1 MDEVMTIPMTVTE
14 DSENLPMT
22 LDMQMVVGGGAVD
35 SVNGQTG
42 DVVLTASDVGAL
54 PDDTTIPTK
63 TSDLQNDSGFI
74 SAIPSEY
81 VTDNELQTA
90 ISGKANT
97 ADLAT
102 VATSGDYD
110 DLLDKPTIPTKTS
123 DLENDSGYI
132 TSAPV
137 QSVNSKT
144 GAVVLDASDVGAI
157 AQETDPTVPS
167 WAKQANKPTYTASEV
182 GALPDTTTIPTKV
195 SQLQNDSGF
204 LSTAV
209 TSFNG
214 STGAVTY
221 TAPVSSVNGQT
232 GAVVIGNA
240 TTSSAGLMSAQDKTD
255 LGTLM
260 ADYSS
265 ALTALGV
272 I

>member
-1 MDEVMTIPMTVTE
+1 MDEVMTIPMSVTE

-35 SVNGQTG
+35 SVNGMTG

-63 TSDLQNDSGFI
+63 TSDLENDSGFI
-74 SAIPSEY
+74 
-81 VTDNELQTA
+81 
-90 ISGKANT
+90 
-97 ADLAT
+97 
-102 VATSGDYD
+102 TSV
-110 DLLDKPTIPTKTS
+110 
-123 DLENDSGYI
+123 
-132 TSAPV
+132 PV
-137 QSVNSKT
+137 QSVNGQT
-144 GAVVLDASDVGAI
+144 GAVVLDATDVGAI

-167 WAKQANKPTYTASEV
+167 WAKQPNKPTYTASEV
-182 GALPDTTTIPTKV
+182 GALPDTTTIPTKT

-240 TTSSAGLMSAQDKTD
+240 TTSNAGLMSAQDKTD

>member
-1 MDEVMTIPMTVTE
+1 MEEVMTIPMRVTE

-35 SVNGQTG
+35 YVNGQTG

-54 PDDTTIPTK
+54 PDDTAIPTK
-63 TSDLQNDSGFI
+63 TSDLVNDSGFI
-74 SAIPSEY
+74 TSIPSEY
-81 VTDNELQTA
+81 VTDSELQSA
-90 ISGKANT
+90 ISGKANS

-110 DLLDKPTIPTKTS
+110 DLLNKPTIPTKTS
-123 DLENDSGYI
+123 DL
-132 TSAPV
+132 
-137 QSVNSKT
+137 
-144 GAVVLDASDVGAI
+144 
-157 AQETDPTVPS
+157 
-167 WAKQANKPTYTASEV
+167 
-182 GALPDTTTIPTKV
+182 
-195 SQLQNDSGF
+195 QNDSGF
-204 LSTAV
+204 LT
-209 TSFNG
+209 
-214 STGAVTY
+214 

-240 TTSSAGLMSAQDKTD
+240 TTSTAGLMSAQDKTD

>member
-1 MDEVMTIPMTVTE
+1 MRVTE

-63 TSDLQNDSGFI
+63 TSDLENDSGFLS
-74 SAIPSEY
+74 SA
-81 VTDNELQTA
+81 VTTFNGQ
-90 ISGKANT
+90 SGAVTYN
-97 ADLAT
+97 
-102 VATSGDYD
+102 
-110 DLLDKPTIPTKTS
+110 
-123 DLENDSGYI
+123 
-132 TSAPV
+132 APV

-144 GAVVLDASDVGAI
+144 GAVTLDASDVGAI

-167 WAKQANKPTYTASEV
+167 WAKQPNKPTYTASEV
-182 GALPDTTTIPTKV
+182 GALPDT
-195 SQLQNDSGF
+195 
-204 LSTAV
+204 
-209 TSFNG
+209 
-214 STGAVTY
+214 Y
-221 TAPVSSVNGQT
+221 TAPVSSVNGAT
-232 GAVVIGNA
+232 GAVVIANA
-240 TTSSAGLMSAQDKTD
+240 TTASAGLMSAQDKSD

-260 ADYSS
+260 DDYSS

>member
-14 DSENLPMT
+14 DSENIPMT

-42 DVVLTASDVGAL
+42 DVVLGASDVGAL
-54 PDDTTIPTK
+54 PDTTAIPTK
-63 TSDLQNDSGFI
+63 TSQLDNDSGFLT
-74 SAIPSEY
+74 SIPSEY
-81 VTDNELQTA
+81 VTDSELQTA

-123 DLENDSGYI
+123 DL
-132 TSAPV
+132 
-137 QSVNSKT
+137 
-144 GAVVLDASDVGAI
+144 
-157 AQETDPTVPS
+157 
-167 WAKQANKPTYTASEV
+167 
-182 GALPDTTTIPTKV
+182 
-195 SQLQNDSGF
+195 QNDSGF

-214 STGAVTY
+214 NTGAVTY

-232 GAVVIGNA
+232 GTVVITMPTVDSTITAGGTNA
-240 TTSSAGLMSAQDKTD
+240 VNSVA
-255 LGTLM
+255 
-260 ADYSS
+260 
-265 ALTALGV
+265 V
-272 I
+272 IAYINSLDATNTEY

>member
-1 MDEVMTIPMTVTE
+1 MDEVMTIPMRVTE

-22 LDMQMVVGGGAVD
+22 LDMEINVGGGAVY

-42 DVVLTASDVGAL
+42 DVVLGASDVGAL

-63 TSDLQNDSGFI
+63 TSDL
-74 SAIPSEY
+74 Y
-81 VTDNELQTA
+81 
-90 ISGKANT
+90 
-97 ADLAT
+97 
-102 VATSGDYD
+102 
-110 DLLDKPTIPTKTS
+110 
-123 DLENDSGYI
+123 NDSGYI

-144 GAVVLDASDVGAI
+144 GAVTLTASDVGA
-157 AQETDPTVPS
+157 
-167 WAKQANKPTYTASEV
+167 
-182 GALPDTTTIPTKV
+182 LPD
-195 SQLQNDSGF
+195 
-204 LSTAV
+204 
-209 TSFNG
+209 
-214 STGAVTY
+214 TY

>member
-22 LDMQMVVGGGAVD
+22 LDMEINVEGGAVD
-35 SVNGQTG
+35 SVNGMTG

-54 PDDTTIPTK
+54 PDDTAIPTK
-63 TSDLQNDSGFI
+63 TSDLDNDSGFI
-74 SAIPSEY
+74 
-81 VTDNELQTA
+81 
-90 ISGKANT
+90 
-97 ADLAT
+97 
-102 VATSGDYD
+102 TSV
-110 DLLDKPTIPTKTS
+110 
-123 DLENDSGYI
+123 
-132 TSAPV
+132 PV
-137 QSVNSKT
+137 QSVNGQT
-144 GAVVLDASDVGAI
+144 GAVVLDATDVGAI

-214 STGAVTY
+214 NTGAVTY
-221 TAPVSSVNGQT
+221 TAPVSSVNGAT

-240 TTSSAGLMSAQDKTD
+240 TTSNAGLMSATDKSHLD
-255 LGTLM
+255 ELYS
-260 ADYSS
+260 DYSS
-265 ALTALGV
+265 ALAALGV
-272 I
+272 TS

>member
-1 MDEVMTIPMTVTE
+1 MDEVMTIPMRVTE

-54 PDDTTIPTK
+54 PDDTAIPTK
-63 TSDLQNDSGFI
+63 TSDLQNDSGFLS
-74 SAIPSEY
+74 SA
-81 VTDNELQTA
+81 VTTFNGQ
-90 ISGKANT
+90 SGAVTYN
-97 ADLAT
+97 
-102 VATSGDYD
+102 
-110 DLLDKPTIPTKTS
+110 
-123 DLENDSGYI
+123 
-132 TSAPV
+132 APV

-157 AQETDPTVPS
+157 SQETDPTVPS
-167 WAKQANKPTYTASEV
+167 WAKQPNKPTYTASEV
-182 GALPDTTTIPTKV
+182 GALPD
-195 SQLQNDSGF
+195 
-204 LSTAV
+204 
-209 TSFNG
+209 
-214 STGAVTY
+214 TY

-240 TTSSAGLMSAQDKTD
+240 TTTTAGLMSAQDKTD

-260 ADYSS
+260 DDYSS

>member
-1 MDEVMTIPMTVTE
+1 MEEVMTIPMRVTE

-35 SVNGQTG
+35 SVNGMTG

-54 PDDTTIPTK
+54 PD
-63 TSDLQNDSGFI
+63 S
-74 SAIPSEY
+74 
-81 VTDNELQTA
+81 TA
-90 ISGKANT
+90 
-97 ADLAT
+97 
-102 VATSGDYD
+102 
-110 DLLDKPTIPTKTS
+110 IPTKTS
-123 DLENDSGYI
+123 DLENDSGFLSSAVTTFNGQSGAVTYN
-132 TSAPV
+132 APV

-167 WAKQANKPTYTASEV
+167 WAKQPNKPTYTASEV
-182 GALPDTTTIPTKV
+182 GALPSTTTIPTKT
-195 SQLQNDSGF
+195 SDLQNDSGF

-214 STGAVTY
+214 QTGAVTY
-221 TAPVSSVNGQT
+221 TAPVTSVNGAT

>member
-1 MDEVMTIPMTVTE
+1 MEEVMTIPMRVTE

-35 SVNGQTG
+35 SVNGMTG

-54 PDDTTIPTK
+54 PDDT
-63 TSDLQNDSGFI
+63 
-74 SAIPSEY
+74 A
-81 VTDNELQTA
+81 
-90 ISGKANT
+90 
-97 ADLAT
+97 
-102 VATSGDYD
+102 
-110 DLLDKPTIPTKTS
+110 IPTKTS
-123 DLENDSGYI
+123 DLENDSGFI
-132 TSAPV
+132 TSVPV
-137 QSVNSKT
+137 QSVNNKT

-221 TAPVSSVNGQT
+221 TAPVTSVNGST

-240 TTSSAGLMSAQDKTD
+240 TTSNAGLMSATDKSNLD
-255 LGTLM
+255 TLV
-260 ADYSS
+260 ADYES
-265 ALTALGV
+265 ALIAVGV

>member
-14 DSENLPMT
+14 DSETLPMT

-35 SVNGQTG
+35 SVNGMTG

-54 PDDTTIPTK
+54 PDDT
-63 TSDLQNDSGFI
+63 
-74 SAIPSEY
+74 A
-81 VTDNELQTA
+81 
-90 ISGKANT
+90 
-97 ADLAT
+97 
-102 VATSGDYD
+102 
-110 DLLDKPTIPTKTS
+110 IPTKTS
-123 DLENDSGYI
+123 DLENDSGFI
-132 TSAPV
+132 TSVPV

-167 WAKQANKPTYTASEV
+167 WAKQASKPTYTASEV
-182 GALPDTTTIPTKV
+182 GALPDTTTIPSKT

-214 STGAVTY
+214 NTGAVTY
-221 TAPVSSVNGQT
+221 TAPVSSVNGAT
-232 GAVVIGNA
+232 GAVVISNA
-240 TTSSAGLMSAQDKTD
+240 TTTTAGLMSATDKSNLD
-255 LGTLM
+255 ILVD
-260 ADYSS
+260 DYSS
-265 ALTALGV
+265 ALQALGV

>member
-1 MDEVMTIPMTVTE
+1 
-14 DSENLPMT
+14 MT

-35 SVNGQTG
+35 SVNGMTG

-54 PDDTTIPTK
+54 PDDT
-63 TSDLQNDSGFI
+63 
-74 SAIPSEY
+74 A
-81 VTDNELQTA
+81 
-90 ISGKANT
+90 
-97 ADLAT
+97 
-102 VATSGDYD
+102 
-110 DLLDKPTIPTKTS
+110 IPTKTS

-137 QSVNSKT
+137 SSVNSKT

-182 GALPDTTTIPTKV
+182 GALPDSTTIPTKT

-214 STGAVTY
+214 NTGAVTY
-221 TAPVSSVNGQT
+221 TAPVSSVNGAT

-240 TTSSAGLMSAQDKTD
+240 TTTTAGLMSATDKANLD
-255 LGTLM
+255 TLV

-265 ALTALGV
+265 ALVALGV
-272 I
+272 IT

>member
-1 MDEVMTIPMTVTE
+1 MDEVMTIPMRVTE

-22 LDMQMVVGGGAVD
+22 LDMQMVAGGAVD
-35 SVNGQTG
+35 SVNGMTG

-74 SAIPSEY
+74 TSIPAEY
-81 VTDNELQTA
+81 VTESELQTA

-123 DLENDSGYI
+123 DL
-132 TSAPV
+132 
-137 QSVNSKT
+137 
-144 GAVVLDASDVGAI
+144 
-157 AQETDPTVPS
+157 
-167 WAKQANKPTYTASEV
+167 
-182 GALPDTTTIPTKV
+182 
-195 SQLQNDSGF
+195 QNDSGF

-214 STGAVTY
+214 NTGAVTY

-232 GAVVIGNA
+232 GTVVITMPTVDSAITAGGTNA
-240 TTSSAGLMSAQDKTD
+240 VNSVA
-255 LGTLM
+255 
-260 ADYSS
+260 
-265 ALTALGV
+265 V
-272 I
+272 IAYINSLDATNTEY

>member
-54 PDDTTIPTK
+54 PDDTAIPSK
-63 TSDLQNDSGFI
+63 TSQLDNDSGFLT
-74 SAIPSEY
+74 SIPSEY
-81 VTDNELQTA
+81 VTDTELQTA

-110 DLLDKPTIPTKTS
+110 DLLDKPTIPTK
-123 DLENDSGYI
+123 
-132 TSAPV
+132 
-137 QSVNSKT
+137 
-144 GAVVLDASDVGAI
+144 
-157 AQETDPTVPS
+157 
-167 WAKQANKPTYTASEV
+167 
-182 GALPDTTTIPTKV
+182 V

-221 TAPVSSVNGQT
+221 SAPVSSVNGQT

-240 TTSSAGLMSAQDKTD
+240 TTASAGLMSAQDKTD

>member
-1 MDEVMTIPMTVTE
+1 MDEVMTIPMRVTE

-22 LDMQMVVGGGAVD
+22 LDMQVGGGAVD
-35 SVNGQTG
+35 SVNGMTG

-74 SAIPSEY
+74 TSIPAEY
-81 VTDNELQTA
+81 VTESELQTA

-123 DLENDSGYI
+123 DLENDSGFI
-132 TSAPV
+132 TSVPV

-144 GAVVLDASDVGAI
+144 GAVVLNASDVGAI
-157 AQETDPTVPS
+157 SQETDPTVPS
-167 WAKQANKPTYTASEV
+167 WAKQPNKPTYTASEV
-182 GALPDTTTIPTKV
+182 GALPD
-195 SQLQNDSGF
+195 
-204 LSTAV
+204 
-209 TSFNG
+209 
-214 STGAVTY
+214 TY

-240 TTSSAGLMSAQDKTD
+240 TTASAGLMSAQDKTD